1 MDDNAVFQVCW
12 QQRLIYSRPAHR
24 LRSLTM
30 RRTRRDFIRTG
41 TAAGAAFGTVTDS
54 PLGSA
59 QPRRRVPMPTP
70 RAKALMELF
79 GLKYPIFEAPHG
91 PGTTPPGAGHRDL
104 QRGRDG
110 RACAD
115 GCYSNESA

>member
-1 MDDNAVFQVCW
+1 
-12 QQRLIYSRPAHR
+12 
-24 LRSLTM
+24 M

-59 QPRRRVPMPTP
+59 QPRRRAPMPTP
-70 RAKALMELF
+70 RAKALTELF

-91 PGTTPPGAGHRDL
+91 PGTTPRSWPSRFAT
-104 QRGRDG
+104 
-110 RACAD
+110 RARWARLR
-115 GCYSNESA
+115 